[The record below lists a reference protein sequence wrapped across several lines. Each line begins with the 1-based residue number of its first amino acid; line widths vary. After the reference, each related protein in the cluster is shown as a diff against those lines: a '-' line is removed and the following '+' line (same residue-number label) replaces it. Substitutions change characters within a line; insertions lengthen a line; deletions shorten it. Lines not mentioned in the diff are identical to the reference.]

1 MRRAVGF
8 LAFAALLALSGC
20 VAVVGSG
27 PRYRRGWGPAR
38 PRLVLI
44 AGTGIQYVADVN
56 DDIFLY
62 GGLYYR
68 FYGGGWYHCR
78 SWGGSWARIAGPPV
92 VFYKIPPRHAKYR
105 VIRGRKPPP
114 GRPHRPPPPP
124 KHRPPPPKH
133 HPGKGPKGPGKGPKD
148 PGKGPKHGGKGGW
161 K

>member
-20 VAVVGSG
+20 VAVVGPG
-27 PRYRRGWGPAR
+27 HPRGYRRGWGPPR

-44 AGTGIQYVADVN
+44 AGTGIQYVADID

-78 SWGGSWARIAGPPV
+78 TWGGSWLRISAPPV
-92 VFYKIPPRHAKYR
+92 VFYKIPPRHVKYR
-105 VIRGRKPPP
+105 VIRG
-114 GRPHRPPPPP
+114 H
-124 KHRPPPPKH
+124 KHHPPPPKH
-133 HPGKGPKGPGKGPKD
+133 HPGKGPQGPGKGPKG